1 MSKAYYNDAA
11 EREANKIG
19 EKFAHSSDVAQDMAR
34 AYHTDFSNV
43 KIHTDDAADR
53 RVKAAGKD
61 ALVSGNNLFFGKGI
75 FESREPA
82 AKALVGHELAHT
94 MQQDVVGG
102 TVAESAPMGAVQ
114 GGVKDWFEN
123 LFSFFK
129 GGKKE
134 AEEERQSIAPMADA
148 DIDAIQLSTAPQY
161 TQGMSNKEKFA
172 VGGRQHATD
181 QYKKDH
187 FSERDGLND
196 YIQDQYK
203 GTEQE
208 KLLMTGALTNA
219 STTTNVNGLMYIRM
233 LQVLDGSL
241 GEGMSKEDIKGLYDD
256 LLGGGNIA
264 LKHQEI
270 NKIKQT
276 YHQTVKMIN
285 YYKNDINML
294 KKQRGKDAKAKLA
307 SKEKSLALY
316 EEKLTKTIPEQMM
329 KLNEQY
335 GTYSQ
340 EEVEEADQKFD
351 RGFLKLKGMYL
362 KKLRHLKEKYGT
374 YPTQMHPD
382 DFISKIGIDYFEDTS
397 ILQDTA
403 QMITGGAKYFDFEN
417 NPDDAEFRL
426 LSNYYQNAN
435 SQLGMY
441 FGADANM
448 GSSEKEFD
456 PTKDG
461 LDFAE
466 NRGYMNQ
473 LMGDEAQIRELDG
486 GNVTGFDRKQ
496 QISYNKNV
504 QKRYEEK
511 GWLARLLGRF
521 KKR

>member
-1 MSKAYYNDAA
+1 
-11 EREANKIG
+11 
-19 EKFAHSSDVAQDMAR
+19 
-34 AYHTDFSNV
+34 
-43 KIHTDDAADR
+43 
-53 RVKAAGKD
+53 KD
-61 ALVSGNNLFFGKGI
+61 A
-75 FESREPA
+75 R
-82 AKALVGHELAHT
+82 
-94 MQQDVVGG
+94 
-102 TVAESAPMGAVQ
+102 
-114 GGVKDWFEN
+114 
-123 LFSFFK
+123 
-129 GGKKE
+129 
-134 AEEERQSIAPMADA
+134 
-148 DIDAIQLSTAPQY
+148 
-161 TQGMSNKEKFA
+161 
-172 VGGRQHATD
+172 
-181 QYKKDH
+181 
-187 FSERDGLND
+187 
-196 YIQDQYK
+196 
-203 GTEQE
+203 
-208 KLLMTGALTNA
+208 
-219 STTTNVNGLMYIRM
+219 
-233 LQVLDGSL
+233 
-241 GEGMSKEDIKGLYDD
+241 
-256 LLGGGNIA
+256 
-264 LKHQEI
+264 
-270 NKIKQT
+270 
-276 YHQTVKMIN
+276 
-285 YYKNDINML
+285 
-294 KKQRGKDAKAKLA
+294 AKLA

-382 DFISKIGIDYFEDTS
+382 D
-397 ILQDTA
+397 
-403 QMITGGAKYFDFEN
+403 
-417 NPDDAEFRL
+417 AEFRL

-448 GSSEKEFD
+448 GSSEKEFN

-473 LMGDEAQIRELDG
+473 LMVDEAQIRELDG

-504 QKRYEEK
+504 QNRYEDK